1 MADSIRVIRREEVRI
16 LLQVEEDFLL
26 SLEREEIICAD
37 VEGGYSPPML
47 ERIRVC
53 RDLHH
58 DLGVNL
64 AGLEIALRLLETIH
78 AERSQFRE
86 VLEWLGREWVAKRD

>member
-1 MADSIRVIRREEVRI
+1 MRDPTTTISREQVRI
-16 LLQVEEDFLL
+16 VLQVEDEFLV
-26 SLEREEIICAD
+26 SLEREEIVHAD
-37 VEGGYSPPML
+37 DEGSFSPSMV

-53 RDLHH
+53 RSLHH

-64 AGLEIALRLLETIH
+64 AGLDVAVRLLETIR

-86 VLEWLGREWVAKRD
+86 VLEWLGRELEPRR